1 MADDGKA
8 GMIAEYLE
16 GRQRTCVIEVWQKAL
31 GEPGRP
37 KKWQASE
44 IINIILSLPGW
55 ERMKSVGRFG
65 EYGGQKGFQ
74 KVSTKPSENVNQ
86 RQPTTGKMLYDR
98 LVSAKERELKELRD
112 NYKPGSK
119 LLAEKKKQAEES
131 FNSSMARLKVRAAD
145 SALTDIEE
153 LRKQELQRVQYINEP
168 LLAKIRAVANIPMT
182 TLELKAFADKI
193 GAKGDYWA
201 GRALSDIAEQNG
213 IDPAEIGLESTFDT
227 KMSVLDQLTGQLN
240 RILKYYGADDPD
252 ERANVNYMYL
262 SDTILERAK
271 QMYGGR
277 IGKLSDSQKADR
289 AYFTV
294 RTQHTDIQKG
304 IAISNV
310 LRNAKGEVRNMI
322 LCRLAEDNSIS
333 GMAAE
338 FSGHMDEIADFKN
351 GKAAE
356 YRAAQQALQNIRK
369 TKNKAA
375 IEHTAEQYEE
385 NAFFESLF
393 ENGKKQNGF
402 LAELMHGEPEAGKAS
417 TSGGLTKEEID
428 AITAG

>member
-1 MADDGKA
+1 MATN
-8 GMIAEYLE
+8 IEIVAE
-16 GRQRTCVIEVWQKAL
+16 
-31 GEPGRP
+31 
-37 KKWQASE
+37 
-44 IINIILSLPGW
+44 SLKH
-55 ERMKSVGRFG
+55 ETG
-65 EYGGQKGFQ
+65 EY
-74 KVSTKPSENVNQ
+74 
-86 RQPTTGKMLYDR
+86 KMLYDG

-145 SALTDIEE
+145 SVLTDIEE

-213 IDPAEIGLESTFDT
+213 IDTTEIGLESTFDT
-227 KMSVLDQLTGQLN
+227 KMSILDQLTDQLN
-240 RILKYYGADDPD
+240 RILKYYGTDDPD
-252 ERANVNYMYL
+252 ERANVNYLYL

-304 IAISNV
+304 IAIANV
-310 LRNAKGEVRNMI
+310 LRNAKGETRNMI
-322 LCRLAEDNSIS
+322 LCRLAEDNGIS
-333 GMAAE
+333 SMAAE
-338 FSGHMDEIADFKN
+338 FSGHMDEILDFKN

-356 YRAAQQALQNIRK
+356 YRAAQKALQNIRK
-369 TKNKAA
+369 IRNKAA
-375 IEHTAEQYEE
+375 IEQTAEQYEE

-393 ENGKKQNGF
+393 ENEKKQNGF
-402 LAELMHGEPEAGKAS
+402 LAELMHGEPEVGKAS